1 VGGGSQPDRRVA
13 ATLLQS
19 VAGEEPWVRALRL
32 DEGVGEAA
40 TWLHVHWG
48 HVDLNKVI
56 SGGEVIAS
64 GWSSRSGGE
73 GGGGTPSTGAVE
85 VNGGGGRRK
94 GDTGKAGGWN
104 AASFPGITVDAGV
117 ASG

>member
-1 VGGGSQPDRRVA
+1 MAPCP
-13 ATLLQS
+13 L
-19 VAGEEPWVRALRL
+19 
-32 DEGVGEAA
+32 
-40 TWLHVHWG
+40 G

-56 SGGEVIAS
+56 SGGEVVAS

-73 GGGGTPSTGAVE
+73 GGDGTPSTGAVE

-104 AASFPGITVDAGV
+104 AASFPGITIDAGGV
-117 ASG
+117 SG